1 MRKFELH
8 HKSLSL
14 DNKVTP
20 SLGKRMA
27 GQTVSSR
34 SGSCISMYVF
44 LTPSKWN
51 TGGGSVLQIL
61 HDHISFRSYM
71 IISTVGCLMVT
82 CLVTCLCPA
91 PHILGL
97 QPPTRV
103 HRHSGAP
110 QENARGFL
118 AAGMGAASS
127 SHRHADCRHGERAG
141 ECPAASQNGHQVAYI
156 LLAGTLPSTIF
167 EQASQNGARS

>member
-20 SLGKRMA
+20 SSGRGMA
-27 GQTVSSR
+27 EQTVSSR
-34 SGSCISMYVF
+34 SGSYIFMYVF
-44 LTPSKWN
+44 LTPSQWDM
-51 TGGGSVLQIL
+51 GGGSVLQIIV
-61 HDHISFRSYM
+61 HDHVSCRSYM
-71 IISTVGCLMVT
+71 IISTAECLMVT
-82 CLVTCLCPA
+82 CLVTCPCPA
-91 PHILGL
+91 PHTLGL

-127 SHRHADCRHGERAG
+127 GHHHADRGHGERAG
-141 ECPAASQNGHQVAYI
+141 ECPAASQNYHQVAYT
-156 LLAGTLPSTIF
+156 LLAGIPP
-167 EQASQNGARS
+167 